1 MNHSNYPSNYFVRS
15 VFALVSL
22 LFFGAISVSLITDQ
36 PYWVSFSVGAVC
48 GLSFAGILF
57 TLSYFL
63 KNIPIRNL
71 NVVALGLFFGW
82 FLGFSLD
89 QLFNAVVGII
99 PQSFS
104 YESLTIIKSC
114 IYLISCYL
122 GLSITIQSSN
132 ELNFCIPFMSFNS
145 VDSKKKD
152 VLLDPSL
159 LTDPRLFDI
168 ARSGLIDNQLIVS
181 NFCLEELRSLVES
194 GDESTKSR
202 AQGSLE
208 VFKKLEALP
217 GLELRVVDMDFPEYK
232 DIYTKLIRLARKLG
246 ANILSADISKLQ
258 QFDLDDSKI
267 ININLLSAAL
277 KPLASAGEHI
287 LIKIQRFGKEPRQGV
302 GYLDDGTMVVVNG
315 GAEYIGKTIK
325 VVVLSIKPTSS
336 GRMIFCNTQDIP
348 SDMNEAEELDAPHC
362 ESGTNSY
369 YHA

>member
-1 MNHSNYPSNYFVRS
+1 MNLSNYFARS
-15 VFALVSL
+15 VFASVSL
-22 LFFGAISVSLITDQ
+22 LFFGAISVSLMPDQ
-36 PYWVSFSVGAVC
+36 PYWTSFSVGAVG
-48 GLSFAGILF
+48 GLSFAGFLF

-63 KNIPIRNL
+63 KNTSIRNL
-71 NVVALGLFFGW
+71 NVVALGLLFGW

-99 PQSFS
+99 PQNFS
-104 YESLTIIKSC
+104 YEVHTIIKSS
-114 IYLISCYL
+114 IYLLSCYL
-122 GLSITIQSSN
+122 GLTLTIQSAN
-132 ELNFCIPFMSFNS
+132 ELNFCIPFVRFNS
-145 VDSKKKD
+145 VDPKKKD

-168 ARSGLIDNQLIVS
+168 ARSGLIDNQLIVPS
-181 NFCLEELRSLVES
+181 FSLEELRSSIDS
-194 GDESTKSR
+194 GDESTKSK
-202 AQGSLE
+202 AQSSLE
-208 VFKKLEALP
+208 IFKKLEALP
-217 GLELRVVDMDFPEYK
+217 GLELRIVDTDFPEHK
-232 DIYTKLIRLARKLG
+232 ELYTKLVRVARKLS

-258 QFDLDDSKI
+258 QFDLNDSKI
-267 ININLLSAAL
+267 ININLLSAAS

-287 LIKIQRFGKEPRQGV
+287 QIKIQRFGKEPRQGV

-348 SDMNEAEELDAPHC
+348 TDTNELEELDAPHC
-362 ESGTNSY
+362 ESGASSY

>member
-1 MNHSNYPSNYFVRS
+1 MNLSNYFIRS

-22 LFFGAISVSLITDQ
+22 LFFGAISVSLMPDQ
-36 PYWVSFSVGAVC
+36 PYWTSFSLGAIG
-48 GLSFAGILF
+48 GLTFSGFLFAASHF
-57 TLSYFL
+57 M
-63 KNIPIRNL
+63 KNISIRNL

-104 YESLTIIKSC
+104 YEAVTLIKSG
-114 IYLISCYL
+114 IYLISCYF
-122 GLSITIQSSN
+122 GLTLTIQSAG
-132 ELNFCIPFMSFNS
+132 ELNFCIPFLKFEAM
-145 VDSKKKD
+145 DKKRKD

-168 ARSGLIDNQLIVS
+168 ARSGLIDNQLVIS
-181 NFCLEELRSLVES
+181 NFSLEELRTQTES

-202 AQGSLE
+202 AQGGLE
-208 VFKKLEALP
+208 VFKKLQALP
-217 GLELRVVDMDFPEYK
+217 GLDLRVVNKDFPECK
-232 DIYTKLIRLARKLG
+232 DGYSKLIRLARG
-246 ANILSADISKLQ
+246 ENANILSADLSKLQ
-258 QFDLDDSKI
+258 QFDLDDSKV
-267 ININLLSAAL
+267 ININLLSAAM

-287 LIKIQRFGKEPRQGV
+287 QIKIQRFGKEPRQGV

-315 GAEYIGKTIK
+315 GAEYIGKTIR

-348 SDMNEAEELDAPHC
+348 SDVDSLSELDAPHC
-362 ESGTNSY
+362 ESSSNSY

>member
-1 MNHSNYPSNYFVRS
+1 MNISNYFTRS
-15 VFALVSL
+15 AFALVSL
-22 LFFGAISVSLITDQ
+22 LFFGAISVSLMPDQ
-36 PYWVSFSVGAVC
+36 PYWTSFSVGALG
-48 GLSFAGILF
+48 GLAFTGFLFA
-57 TLSYFL
+57 LSYL
-63 KNIPIRNL
+63 LREISIRNL

-89 QLFNAVVGII
+89 QLFNAVIGIA
-99 PQSFS
+99 PQAFS
-104 YESLTIIKSC
+104 YETLSIIKSC

-122 GLSITIQSSN
+122 GLTLTIQSAN
-132 ELNFCIPFMSFNS
+132 ELNFCIPFLRLNS
-145 VDSKKKD
+145 LDRKKKD

-168 ARSGLIDNQLIVS
+168 ARSGLIDHQLIVS
-181 NFCLEELRSLVES
+181 SFCLEELRNSAES
-194 GDESTKSR
+194 GDDAIKSR
-202 AQGSLE
+202 AQGGLE

-217 GLELRVVDMDFPEYK
+217 GLELRVVETDFPEHK
-232 DIYTKLIRLARKLG
+232 DTYTKLIRLARSLS
-246 ANILSADISKLQ
+246 ANILTADISKLQ
-258 QFDLDDSKI
+258 QFDLNDSKI

-287 LIKIQRFGKEPRQGV
+287 QIKIQRFGKEPRQGV

-348 SDMNEAEELDAPHC
+348 SDDTAIEELDAPHC
-362 ESGTNSY
+362 ESGANSY